1 MSTLSIAHIG
11 SSSLWWYDDSTCLL
25 VIEIMIYDVYIKIDS
40 QLPNLEVFLRS
51 LMNAS
56 LNILILN
63 YLVMLFTRAGLQK
76 QFEELF
82 CFDFTW
88 ISQENYDEVF
98 GLLSPENLMKI
109 MLKCSTTVSR
119 NFGLGKGEAATS
131 LVMPKSEIRCQGPQ
145 IMIMLWPSRYVGS
158 QGLIL

>member
-1 MSTLSIAHIG
+1 
-11 SSSLWWYDDSTCLL
+11 
-25 VIEIMIYDVYIKIDS
+25 MIYGVYIRIDS

-51 LMNAS
+51 LMNNAS
-56 LNILILN
+56 LNILIII

-131 LVMPKSEIRCQGPQ
+131 LVIPKSEIRYQGPQ

>member
-76 QFEELF
+76 QCEELF
-82 CFDFTW
+82 CMFSHEYLKKIMMKCLVCYQLK
-88 ISQENYDEVF
+88 IS
-98 GLLSPENLMKI
+98 KI
-109 MLKCSTTVSR
+109 MLKCSKTVSR